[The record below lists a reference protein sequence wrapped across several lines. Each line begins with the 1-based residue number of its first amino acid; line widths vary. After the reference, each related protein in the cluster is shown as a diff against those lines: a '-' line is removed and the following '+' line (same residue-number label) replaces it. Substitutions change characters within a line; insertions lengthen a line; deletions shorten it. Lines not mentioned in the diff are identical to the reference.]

1 MLNTGYGKLNKW
13 CLSILTEAIPPQ
25 HPERSLSQVGRT
37 QQCSTTYS
45 PAQGTEKVINHQFT
59 GIFSLWAQIALHG
72 LQSYLIFLLLCCAS
86 LALLTQTISY
96 HIVQCFTTSCQ
107 TDLISCQVNLISVF
121 DKVTKWIDSK
131 NTAGIVLSGF
141 CKGDDKVLW
150 CLCGQDGQKMKQS
163 VDSRNHK

>member
-1 MLNTGYGKLNKW
+1 MVLINFNRSHSPSTPWEIFIPGWEDSAVLHY
-13 CLSILTEAIPPQ
+13 ILTCTRYRESHQSPVYWNLL
-25 HPERSLSQVGRT
+25 SLSPN
-37 QQCSTTYS
+37 C
-45 PAQGTEKVINHQFT
+45 PAWLIV
-59 GIFSLWAQIALHG
+59 
-72 LQSYLIFLLLCCAS
+72 YLIFLLHCCAC
-86 LALLTQTISY
+86 LALLIQTISS

-150 CLCGQDGQKMKQS
+150 CLCGQDAQKMKQS

>member
-45 PAQGTEKVINHQFT
+45 PAQGTEKAINHQFT
-59 GIFSLWAQIALHG
+59 GILSLSPNCPAWLIV
-72 LQSYLIFLLLCCAS
+72 YLIFLLHCCAS
-86 LALLTQTISY
+86 LALLTQTISS

-150 CLCGQDGQKMKQS
+150 CLCGQDAPKMKQS
-163 VDSRNHK
+163 IDSRNHK